1 MRRWTVRTGF
11 AGLGAAAVGAAWLAT
26 AAVGG
31 GANLLDRVA
40 TPFGAHVGYLGT
52 RVPDLVAI
60 LPKPPE
66 TGSPQE
72 KADDGFFLK
81 TRALVGTPRWQMA
94 TADVETKGY
103 ARFDCAI
110 GMDLKPGM
118 APALD
123 RLIDRTAM
131 DALVMGLAKSRFARP
146 RPFKAH
152 PGAPIC
158 DHVTTDLNTTY
169 DYPSGH
175 ATRGYATALILTELW
190 PERADALLARGRDYA
205 ESRAICGVRSQSAVR
220 AGMLAGA
227 ALVAVEHG
235 NASFMGDLK
244 AAHAELARLRARL
257 PRPGGCPTA

>member
-1 MRRWTVRTGF
+1 MGW
-11 AGLGAAAVGAAWLAT
+11 AGLGAVAVAGLWIVTSVA
-26 AAVGG
+26 GG
-31 GANLLDRVA
+31 GTNLLDKAVA
-40 TPFGAHVGYLGT
+40 PFGAHVGYLGT

-60 LPKPPE
+60 LPRPPE
-66 TGSPQE
+66 TGSAQE
-72 KADDGFFLK
+72 RADDAFFLK
-81 TRALVGTPRWQMA
+81 TRGLVGSPRWRMA

-103 ARFDCAI
+103 ARFACAI

-131 DALVMGLAKSRFARP
+131 DALVMGLAKKTFARP

-158 DHVTTDLNTTY
+158 DHVTTDLDTTY

-175 ATRGYATALILTELW
+175 ATRGYATALILAELL
-190 PERADALLARGRDYA
+190 PQRADALLARGRDYA
-205 ESRAICGVRSQSAVR
+205 ESRAICGVHSQSAVR

-235 NASFMGDLK
+235 HAAFIADLE
-244 AAHAELARLRARL
+244 AARAELSALRATVS
-257 PRPGGCPTA
+257 PRGGCPAA